1 MSRTRG
7 GQLFDPANHS
17 CSDSYE
23 SRYPTAFF
31 LPEAGYRSPQCEHLR
46 AGLISFVIAIV
57 IPTRLPAPSCVG
69 ARPLACYCA
78 STSSPC
84 RAPFLLVFGL
94 SCAPVSPSAP
104 LGHGAYG
111 QFAPAL
117 A

>member
-1 MSRTRG
+1 MTH

-57 IPTRLPAPSCVG
+57 IPYSLARTELRRRTAVGVLLRFDFVALPCPVFVGLRLVMRS
-69 ARPLACYCA
+69 RL
-78 STSSPC
+78 T
-84 RAPFLLVFGL
+84 
-94 SCAPVSPSAP
+94 
-104 LGHGAYG
+104 
-111 QFAPAL
+111 
-117 A
+117 